1 MKTKAEIFDKLQ
13 YLYKET
19 KFNDHQLH
27 CVIRFDGRVDA
38 DVLGRSVMML
48 LHSIPILSCVYR
60 HNGGNDYWKSK
71 DSSGFE
77 DAFLVANDQ
86 TAFED
91 FTTSR
96 INESTG
102 PQIKVCLYRP
112 GDDSLSV
119 IMNHMVCD
127 AAGFKRSLYL
137 LADIYSHLID
147 DPGYLPDFKIDGDRS
162 FKMIMKRVPFWR
174 RVKSLLFHNSE
185 SNQTGKVVFP
195 MSEDKNIFPF
205 ILTREISPEKFMQI
219 RAFCKKNNVTV
230 NDVFLAAYY
239 RALLK
244 KMKTGERSLH
254 IPIMVDMRR
263 YLTRNDFDALS
274 NLSST
279 IITYVPVNASES
291 FRETVLKIS
300 GEMKKKKSADIG
312 MNGFVKLN
320 LIFKLLNE
328 KTSYKLAKAVL
339 KNPPICMTNVGI
351 IDDEKLLFKNAK
363 IKSSFV
369 CGSIKYR
376 PHFQI
381 ALSTFADA
389 VTISSNLYG
398 SREDY
403 DTINRFL
410 SMVEGELPIR
420 KGGK

>member
-13 YLYKET
+13 YLYEET

-27 CVIRFDGRVDA
+27 CVIRFDGQIDA
-38 DVLGRSVMML
+38 DVLGMSVRML
-48 LHSIPILSCVYR
+48 LQSVPILSCVYR
-60 HNGGNDYWKSK
+60 HDGGRDYWESA
-71 DSSGFE
+71 DPPDFE
-77 DAFLVANDQ
+77 NAFFITDEQ

-96 INESTG
+96 INESAG
-102 PQIKVCLYRP
+102 PQIKVCLYRA

-119 IMNHMVCD
+119 IMNHMICD
-127 AAGFKRSLYL
+127 AAGFKRCLYL
-137 LADIYSHLID
+137 LADFYSHLID
-147 DPGYLPDFKIDGDRS
+147 DPGYLPDSKIDGDRS
-162 FKMIMKRVPFWR
+162 FKMVMKGVPFWR
-174 RVKSLLFHNSE
+174 RVKSLLLHNSE
-185 SNQTGKVVFP
+185 SNQTGKIVFP

-205 ILTREISPEKFMQI
+205 ILMREISPEKFMQI

-239 RALLK
+239 RALFK

-263 YLTRNDFDALS
+263 YLPRNEFDALS

-279 IITYVPVNASES
+279 MITHVPVNASES
-291 FRETVLKIS
+291 FKETVLKIS
-300 GEMKKKKSADIG
+300 GEMKKKKTEDIG

-320 LIFKLLNE
+320 LIFKLLDK

-363 IKSSFV
+363 IKSAFI

-410 SMVEGELPIR
+410 SMVEDELPVR